1 MSVAYW
7 LCKCVCER
15 LFSVSLSLYSLSL
28 SLISVSFQTRELAA
42 ATSQSPPDAKMLQMV
57 LQGCIG
63 TTVNQGP
70 VQVCVISHCPCYSS
84 IMSVPD
90 VCIRMIRR
98 CGGFSL
104 YVQVANIFLGDIVL
118 DERGKP
124 VDKLQNKLRLCFRDF
139 R

>member
-1 MSVAYW
+1 M
-7 LCKCVCER
+7 R
-15 LFSVSLSLYSLSL
+15 LFSVSLSLYSH

-70 VQVCVISHCPCYSS
+70 VQVCVISHCPCYSSDGIS